1 LINYYNKLK
10 NSLGLNHLFFTT
22 TMNKKNKVFLRFFI
36 LFTIVIFSVYNAYSQ
51 FYADS
56 VLNKTFKQI
65 ESIKTLRFNII
76 SRERINN
83 YYKTDKGF
91 YKISKK
97 PILYYYKQLIPPTS
111 AEVLVNSETYP
122 MALVNAHKTLVPN
135 LKLSPYGEVLRDTR
149 HHNLY
154 QAGYDYFKNILLF
167 LKEKYNIKWAKVTTM
182 NNDIKINQYN
192 CYKLTITNPNF
203 KIIQYTVKEKTTP
216 QQLALKLN
224 ICDYHIIQMNASISS
239 IFHTLKPGQIITIP
253 SDYASK
259 ITLYIDKKLFIP
271 IKIEVYDDIGL
282 FEEYLFE
289 DIELN
294 PIFKNEEFSQNYNE
308 YEF

>member
-1 LINYYNKLK
+1 
-10 NSLGLNHLFFTT
+10 
-22 TMNKKNKVFLRFFI
+22 MEKKNKAFLI
-36 LFTIVIFSVYNAYSQ
+36 LFIFFVIVNFS
-51 FYADS
+51 FYKAFGQINADS

-65 ESIKTLRFNII
+65 ESIKTLRFNIT
-76 SRERINN
+76 SRERISNH
-83 YYKTDKGF
+83 YKIDKGF
-91 YKISKK
+91 YKISKM

-111 AEVLVNSETYP
+111 AEVFVNSETYP

-135 LKLSPYGEVLRDTR
+135 LILSPYGEVLRDTR

-167 LKEKYNIKWAKVTTM
+167 LKDKYNIKWASVTTM

-192 CYKLTITNPNF
+192 CYKLTITNPYF
-203 KIIQYTVKEKTTP
+203 KIIQYTVKEKTTL

-239 IFHTLKPGQIITIP
+239 VFHTLKPGQIITLP
-253 SDYASK
+253 SDYARK
-259 ITLYIDKKLFIP
+259 IILYIDKTLYIP
-271 IKIEVYDDIGL
+271 IKIEVYDNIGL

-294 PIFKNEEFSQNYNE
+294 PVFKNEEFSQSYNE